1 MAKGD
6 LFAPQPDD
14 LSRRTA
20 IAELRALAARFR
32 GKQVEST
39 SLVMSTS
46 LGWCAARAEDR
57 VDELEQG
64 APLHI

>member
-14 LSRRTA
+14 LSRRAA
-20 IAELRALAARFR
+20 IAELRALASRFR

-46 LGWCAARAEDR
+46 LGWCAARTEDR
-57 VDELEQG
+57 IDELEQG

>member
-1 MAKGD
+1 MAD
-6 LFAPQPDD
+6 LFSPGSAELD
-14 LSRRTA
+14 SGRRAA
-20 IAELRALAARFR
+20 IAELRAMASKFR
-32 GKQVEST
+32 SKQVEST

>member
-1 MAKGD
+1 MAD
-6 LFAPQPDD
+6 LFTPQPGDD
-14 LSRRTA
+14 GRRA
-20 IAELRALAARFR
+20 AVAELRALAAGFR

-46 LGWCAARAEDR
+46 LGWCAARTEER

-64 APLHI
+64 AQLHI

>member
-1 MAKGD
+1 MTN
-6 LFAPQPDD
+6 LFEPSRPNLA
-14 LSRRTA
+14 RRTA
-20 IAELRALAARFR
+20 VAELRALAARFR

-46 LGWCAARAEDR
+46 LGWCAARAEER

-64 APLHI
+64 AQLHI